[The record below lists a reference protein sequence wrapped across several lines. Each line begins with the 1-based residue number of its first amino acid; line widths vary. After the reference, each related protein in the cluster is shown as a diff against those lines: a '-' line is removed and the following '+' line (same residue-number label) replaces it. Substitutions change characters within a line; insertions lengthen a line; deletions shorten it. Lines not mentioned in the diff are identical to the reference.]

1 MSRAWYILHTYS
13 GYENKIERTI
23 KTYIERGVIP
33 TEVIFDIKVPEE
45 DYVENKDGQRKNI
58 KRKFLPGYV
67 LIEMDLPDN
76 GWKKVC
82 ASISGITGVSGF
94 LGSTGG
100 SKPSPMST
108 DEAKSI
114 LQKTGEIKGDKTQR
128 FVQAFNAG
136 QVVKIIDE
144 PFATF
149 NGTIDEVMYDR
160 SKLCV
165 LVDIF
170 NRTTPVEVDMSQVE
184 SI

>member
-23 KTYIERGVIP
+23 NTYIDRGVIP
-33 TEVIFDIKVPEE
+33 QDIIFDMRVPEE
-45 DYVENKDGQRKNI
+45 DIVESKDGQRRNV
-58 KRKFLPGYV
+58 KRKFLPGYI

-82 ASISGITGVSGF
+82 ASIANIAGVSGF
-94 LGSTGG
+94 LGSMGG
-100 SKPSPMST
+100 NKPQPMST
-108 DEAKSI
+108 EEAKSI

-128 FVQAFNAG
+128 FTQTFSVG
-136 QVVKIIDE
+136 QVVKIIDG
-144 PFATF
+144 PFASF
-149 NGTIDEVMYDR
+149 NGTIDEVMYER

-184 SI
+184 NV

>member
-1 MSRAWYILHTYS
+1 MLA
-13 GYENKIERTI
+13 
-23 KTYIERGVIP
+23 
-33 TEVIFDIKVPEE
+33 
-45 DYVENKDGQRKNI
+45 
-58 KRKFLPGYV
+58 FLV
-67 LIEMDLPDN
+67 LL
-76 GWKKVC
+76 GLV
-82 ASISGITGVSGF
+82 VF

-128 FVQAFNAG
+128 FVQTFNVG
-136 QVVKIIDE
+136 QVVKIIDG
-144 PFATF
+144 PFASF